1 MLLAEGEVV
10 EADGLTL
17 PLAVVPVPGALS
29 LIAPPLGEVELVVLL
44 PAGAVVVVVVVVLAS
59 VVEPE
64 PMVDEAALAACQSPW
79 TFTECPT

>member
-1 MLLAEGEVV
+1 VLLAEGEVV
-10 EADGLTL
+10 EADGLAL

-29 LIAPPLGEVELVVLL
+29 LIAPPVGEVELVVLL
-44 PAGAVVVVVVVVLAS
+44 PAGAVVVVVVVVAA

-64 PMVDEAALAACQSPW
+64 PIVDEVALAACQSPW